1 LIYKGSIYKPEGKIR
16 QFLGCIVGSFSMKV
30 REKSLEKR
38 KKKWV
43 NTEKIEKLFGP
54 YQVLGKKKPP
64 SNYE

>member
-1 LIYKGSIYKPEGKIR
+1 
-16 QFLGCIVGSFSMKV
+16 MKV